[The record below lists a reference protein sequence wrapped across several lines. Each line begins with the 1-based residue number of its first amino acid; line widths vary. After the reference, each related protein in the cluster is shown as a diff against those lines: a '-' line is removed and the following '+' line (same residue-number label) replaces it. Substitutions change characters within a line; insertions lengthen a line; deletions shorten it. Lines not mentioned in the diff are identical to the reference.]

1 MILVMFA
8 EDLVLNQVHLH
19 SIGIA
24 QPRQSTA
31 EHYSIKTREP
41 SLYIFFEFTDKLLH
55 GVSPFVYCGFGTSNN
70 VHLRRSASTVCGLPL
85 CGAGWQPA
93 ADWQSACRQPSVNL
107 HGPVEK
113 RLRRFAACRYAG
125 QVGNL
130 RPIVNRPAAGIF
142 WAQAEAPA
150 PFAALRPS
158 GHGVQPLR

>member
-70 VHLRRSASTVCGLPL
+70 VHLRRSASTVCGFPL
-85 CGAGWQPA
+85 CRAGCQPSA
-93 ADWQSACRQPSVNL
+93 GCQSACCGAANPGCS
-107 HGPVEK
+107 
-113 RLRRFAACRYAG
+113 RLSAGSLRLAIRRSLPPETLASGIAA
-125 QVGNL
+125 
-130 RPIVNRPAAGIF
+130 PP
-142 WAQAEAPA
+142 
-150 PFAALRPS
+150 
-158 GHGVQPLR
+158 